1 MKNLTT
7 KQKIVMSIMAIVI
20 IAGITVV
27 TFMGFNLDLRLQAT
41 KKVELYIG
49 KEFTETDIISIAN
62 EVMPN
67 ERTAIQKV
75 EVYEDS
81 VSIIAKEITEEQKK
95 SIIEKVNEKYQLE
108 LKADETEIQTIPNTR
123 LRDLVKPYVV
133 PFLIATAIIL
143 AYMAIKYRK
152 LNWIKVVIKTIGLLA
167 LDEITMMSL
176 IAITRIPVGR
186 LTIPMVVTVYIST
199 LVILTNNLEKQIK
212 EKEKDKDK
220 EKTKK

>member
-167 LDEITMMSL
+167 LAEITMMSL

-186 LTIPMVVTVYIST
+186 LTIPIVATVYIST

-212 EKEKDKDK
+212 EKDK